1 MTLRAPTRLS
11 TALQSGKTKAEG
23 RRALANLPQ
32 STILQHDARRVCSAV
47 GSMAGG
53 RVKRT
58 GHAHDI
64 FFFCSDSPPHDPTP
78 SPHGQDARAQ
88 AAGSLRPEEAAAP
101 HRGPAGAG
109 GAPANQARSQS
120 LPRSSLLAASRSI
133 AVSRSPE
140 GDRKFSSATGS
151 TRIARSLRRPF
162 EFAMRLRLTLSTTA
176 SMTLGLKNFLL
187 RPLSSRAQVMAAP
200 RSLSRSSA

>member
-64 FFFCSDSPPHDPTP
+64 FFFAAIRRRTILRRVRTGRTPVRRLRGLFGRRRQQHLIEDLLAQEGHRQIKLARNRCRGLPFSPPVAASP
-78 SPHGQDARAQ
+78 SRD
-88 AAGSLRPEEAAAP
+88 
-101 HRGPAGAG
+101 
-109 GAPANQARSQS
+109 
-120 LPRSSLLAASRSI
+120 LPRETESSPRRRDRRESPVACGGPSSSLCAC
-133 AVSRSPE
+133 
-140 GDRKFSSATGS
+140 G
-151 TRIARSLRRPF
+151 
-162 EFAMRLRLTLSTTA
+162 
-176 SMTLGLKNFLL
+176 
-187 RPLSSRAQVMAAP
+187 
-200 RSLSRSSA
+200 